1 MDCCL
6 LWEILYTLTVKD
18 NQELLWRWV
27 WLFTTRSQLFLGG
40 SQQRCIRGSSAPGSN
55 PLSFHI
61 PFLAE
66 EAPLSYTFYRQM
78 VPLAGGAFPFRP
90 LWGVPPRQHSYKICC
105 EYQLPF
111 FVI

>member
-27 WLFTTRSQLFLGG
+27 WLFTTRSQLSLGD
-40 SQQRCIRGSSAPGSN
+40 SHQRCIRESSAPGSN
-55 PLSFHI
+55 PLSFYI

-78 VPLAGGAFPFRP
+78 VPLAGGAFSFRP
-90 LWGVPPRQHSYKICC
+90 L
-105 EYQLPF
+105 
-111 FVI
+111 